1 MKIWVW
7 LGLIPGWRP
16 FLPRLSGS
24 ASWNVHGLFSIAR
37 RIFPSVHFQLSFCLF
52 MCTVKVSPYLEHAL
66 NLHREQGAGREGRVV
81 PQQLQPLQL
90 EVCCFFFFFAT
101 CMKGWHTGPHKG
113 PQTPPEPEETAEAPK
128 AQSDRAVSPP
138 AVASRCPS
146 ASLSFLGLHQP
157 RPSSLPRGR
166 MLTSASPLL
175 SAEPPAS
182 SSSMPRCAGHDPLP
196 LPARRILHPLH
207 FSRERRETFRRGLAG
222 SAPCPPLV
230 STSGPYLACQ
240 PLPLLAGT

>member
-1 MKIWVW
+1 MAGLLGRKAGPVCFWAKATQGLPVGLARWGQESTEVKIWVW

-113 PQTPPEPEETAEAPK
+113 PQTPPEPEETAEAP
-128 AQSDRAVSPP
+128 QSAERSRRKP
-138 AVASRCPS
+138 AGRREPL
-146 ASLSFLGLHQP
+146 SLRQP
-157 RPSSLPRGR
+157 QLFGAA
-166 MLTSASPLL
+166 SASPFL
-175 SAEPPAS
+175 SPPGEDA
-182 SSSMPRCAGHDPLP
+182 HL
-196 LPARRILHPLH
+196 
-207 FSRERRETFRRGLAG
+207 
-222 SAPCPPLV
+222 
-230 STSGPYLACQ
+230 CQ
-240 PLPLLAGT
+240 PAAVS